1 MRKWALRHKESAH
14 PDDDSGTITVRCR
27 LPKPYRKSEDLTAGL
42 NSNATNLAGTP
53 SIASTQLLDEMM
65 HDEQGVFRDPRPLT
79 KDDLARIK
87 PTCNPVSTK
96 SDGTPKYPDVSQLA
110 YLFLP

>member
-1 MRKWALRHKESAH
+1 MESAH
-14 PDDDSGTITVRCR
+14 PDDNSGTITVRCR